1 MKSFALLFLVG
12 ALQTS
17 SVLQAAIISVSVP
30 QESQDY
36 DNNDNYPARD
46 NIWSA
51 PAPPNPLETSLGIGH
66 ILNTSPSV
74 LAYDIDP
81 LTRLGVLHSHK
92 YDAPYV
98 PVSSAVVTFGFDTP
112 TIVDQL
118 EILQHFNGVT
128 RVERFVGNDLLSLTS
143 IGNVFGPSGNLTGS
157 FIFTEGQSYVF
168 DFDNTITGTW
178 FQFRITQTSLVD
190 GYALHRAFPRT
201 SDGIRIEAVPE
212 PSMLT
217 LLSLGSVVIF
227 RNRRRN

>member
-1 MKSFALLFLVG
+1 MLG
-12 ALQTS
+12 
-17 SVLQAAIISVSVP
+17 VLQLSLVTHAAIISVSVP

-36 DNNDNYPARD
+36 GNNDSYPARD
-46 NIWSA
+46 NIWSVS
-51 PAPPNPLETSLGIGH
+51 APPNPLNTSLGIGH

-98 PVSSAVVTFGFDTP
+98 PVSTTVVTFGFGTP

-128 RVERFVGNDLLSLTS
+128 RVEGFVGNDLLSMAS
-143 IGNVFGPSGNLTGS
+143 IGNIFGASGNVSGPAM
-157 FIFTEGQSYVF
+157 FTEGQPYIF
-168 DFDNTITGTW
+168 DFDNVLAGTF

-201 SDGIRIEAVPE
+201 SDGVRIEAVPE
-212 PSMLT
+212 PSIMV
-217 LLSLGSVVIF
+217 LLSFGSLAIF
-227 RNRRRN
+227 RSHRRN